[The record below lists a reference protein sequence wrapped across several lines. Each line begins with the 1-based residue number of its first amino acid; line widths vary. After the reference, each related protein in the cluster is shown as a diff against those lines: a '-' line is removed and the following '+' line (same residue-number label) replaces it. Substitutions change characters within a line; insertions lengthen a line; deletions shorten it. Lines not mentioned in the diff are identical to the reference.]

1 MMALDQV
8 VRQGKALYAGISMYQ
23 PDDTR
28 RAAEILRELG
38 TPSLIHQPVY
48 SMFNRWV
55 EDGLMDVLDKQ
66 GMGCIAFSPLAQGLL
81 TNKYLAGVPADSR
94 AAKDHGFLQ
103 RDSLTEE
110 TLYQVKRLNDIA
122 AERGQSL
129 AQMAI
134 AWVLRLPG
142 MTSALVGASR
152 VSQLEEN
159 VAALQN
165 LAFAPEEMA
174 AIEAVLAE

>member
-1 MMALDQV
+1 MALDQA

-28 RAAEILRELG
+28 QAAEILRELG
-38 TPSLIHQPVY
+38 TPCLIHQPVY

-55 EDGLMDVLDKQ
+55 EDGLMDVLDEQ

-81 TNKYLAGVPADSR
+81 TNKYLESVPADSR
-94 AAKDHGFLQ
+94 AAKAHGFLK
-103 RDSLTEE
+103 RDQLTEE
-110 TLYQVKRLNDIA
+110 TLTKVRRLNDIA

-129 AQMAI
+129 AQMAL
-134 AWVLRLPG
+134 AWVLRHPG

-152 VSQLEEN
+152 VSQLEDN
-159 VAALQN
+159 VAALKN
-165 LAFAPEEMA
+165 LVFTHEELA